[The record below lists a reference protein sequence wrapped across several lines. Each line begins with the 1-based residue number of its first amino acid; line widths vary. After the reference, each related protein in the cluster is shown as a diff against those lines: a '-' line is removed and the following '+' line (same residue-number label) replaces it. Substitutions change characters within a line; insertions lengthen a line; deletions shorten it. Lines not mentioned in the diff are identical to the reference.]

1 MVLTET
7 QHAGGFIVS
16 LATGTRSVEK
26 AVILAGSGAVRA
38 LKAAM
43 VVGKRII
50 GATATSTAFG
60 GNTGNGVMGA
70 ITVTG
75 PAKAGRYRLTVI
87 AAAANAGAFQV
98 FDPEGNLVESG
109 NVASAFAS
117 GGLAFTLA
125 DGGTDF
131 AVGDGFFLDVAPG
144 TDKWLQL
151 DTAGTLGEETAAGV
165 LYDDITAP
173 DGADKSGGAVIVRDA
188 EVNAAELVWPAG
200 ISAANKA
207 KALAELNELGIRER

>member
-7 QHAGGFIVS
+7 QHAGGFVYS
-16 LATGTRSVEK
+16 LATGTRSVER
-26 AVILAGSGAVRA
+26 AIVLAGSGAVRA

-43 VVGKRII
+43 VVGKRLIS
-50 GATATSTAFG
+50 ATATATAFA
-60 GNTGNGVMGA
+60 GNTGNGTMGA

-87 AAAANAGAFQV
+87 AAAANAGAFMV
-98 FDPEGNLVESG
+98 FDPDGNLVESG
-109 NVASAFAS
+109 NVASAFSA

-125 DGGTDF
+125 DGATDF
-131 AVGDGFFLDVAPG
+131 AVGDGFYLDVAPG

-151 DTAGTLGEETAAGV
+151 DAAGTLGEQVAAGV
-165 LYDDITAP
+165 LLDDITAP
-173 DGADKSGGAVIVRDA
+173 DGADNKGGAVVVRDA

-207 KALAELNELGIRER
+207 KAVAELAALGITSR